1 MTYFIE
7 PVLAAWAELLARL
20 PDSRLLLKAK
30 ALGDAGTRRRMAES
44 FARLGVAEGR
54 IDMMGWVETGSH
66 LDVYGGVDIGLDTF
80 PYNGTTTTCEALW
93 MGVPVVT
100 LSGDR
105 HAGRVGTSL
114 LAQVGLG
121 ELVAPSTAAYVET
134 ALNLAADRQALGR
147 LRGSLRSMIAD
158 GGLTD
163 GKAFT
168 AELEAAYRKMW
179 RDWCGRRTA

>member
-1 MTYFIE
+1 
-7 PVLAAWAELLARL
+7 
-20 PDSRLLLKAK
+20 
-30 ALGDAGTRRRMAES
+30 MAES

>member
-66 LDVYGGVDIGLDTF
+66 LDVYGGVDIGLDTC

-134 ALNLAADRQALGR
+134 ALNLAADRQALGLVR
-147 LRGSLRSMIAD
+147 TAD
-158 GGLTD
+158 GVTGVLPNHPICLYMVRPRYWS
-163 GKAFT
+163 GK
-168 AELEAAYRKMW
+168 R
-179 RDWCGRRTA
+179 WCA